1 MLTMAKSVMSKC
13 EICLKNNPVARKHAE
28 MGRVRVGIE
37 PGDYWQVDFVELPRT
52 RGCRYLLVGVDT
64 FFRWPEALPCR
75 TNQAKETVKWL
86 YSGKPFRGLG
96 YH

>member
-64 FFRWPEALPCR
+64 FSDG
-75 TNQAKETVKWL
+75 Q
-86 YSGKPFRGLG
+86 KPFPVAPIKLSVLTTVLCCI
-96 YH
+96 